1 MKAAENEV
9 ASHMEEVIERAKSTD
24 GWDIEDVVSNV
35 NGHVSKVLDSH
46 GIEGATKEKSMEHLD
61 KKLTSMLEE
70 ISVAKEFEPVEEMEP
85 AEEINPVDDFEAFQ
99 AAETEVAAH
108 MDAVIKR
115 AKAVDGWDIDDVLRK
130 VDVGVSKILD
140 DHAIGDDAKENA
152 MDHLND
158 KLSKVLEEISA
169 EKESKLVEDAEAI
182 TMLEE
187 MSAVEELDFAEDAE
201 AMKAAENEVA
211 SHMEEVIE
219 RAKSTDGWDIEDVV
233 SNVNGHVSKVLDS
246 YGIEG
251 ATKEKSMEHLDKK
264 LTSML
269 EEISV
274 AKEFEPADE
283 MEPAEEI
290 NPVDDFEAFQAA
302 ENEVAAH
309 MEEVIERAKNT
320 DGWDI
325 EDVLSKV

>member
-115 AKAVDGWDIDDVLRK
+115 AKAFDGWDIDDVLSKVDVGVSKILDDHAIGDAAKENAMDHLNNKLSMMLEEISANKEFEPADEMELAEEINPVEDFEALQAAETEVAAHMDAVIKRAKAVDGWDIDDVLRK
-130 VDVGVSKILD
+130 VDVGVSEILD
-140 DHAIGDDAKENA
+140 DHAIGDAAKENA
-152 MDHLND
+152 M
-158 KLSKVLEEISA
+158 
-169 EKESKLVEDAEAI
+169 
-182 TMLEE
+182 
-187 MSAVEELDFAEDAE
+187 
-201 AMKAAENEVA
+201 
-211 SHMEEVIE
+211 
-219 RAKSTDGWDIEDVV
+219 
-233 SNVNGHVSKVLDS
+233 
-246 YGIEG
+246 
-251 ATKEKSMEHLDKK
+251 
-264 LTSML
+264 
-269 EEISV
+269 
-274 AKEFEPADE
+274 
-283 MEPAEEI
+283 
-290 NPVDDFEAFQAA
+290 
-302 ENEVAAH
+302 
-309 MEEVIERAKNT
+309 
-320 DGWDI
+320 
-325 EDVLSKV
+325 